1 MEGLGGIMCMW
12 GGVGV
17 NVGGDCPPPPFFQ
30 NVCAKQ
36 DEKTDL

>member
-1 MEGLGGIMCMW
+1 MCMW

-17 NVGGDCPPPPFFQ
+17 NVGGDCPPPFFQ